1 MYKKAQM
8 KKYHLRNHSLQSPR
22 LWKRQQPIN
31 VYISIRKRCLRDYNK
46 FDCIVEVGGKVEAEV
61 LNLFSV
67 SSSTRPATK
76 FINYG
81 GISSI
86 FYKSID
92 LIRNTFYSQ
101 QRVSGQ
107 VSLLAHYFERAS
119 NS

>member
-1 MYKKAQM
+1 METTT
-8 KKYHLRNHSLQSPR
+8 
-22 LWKRQQPIN
+22 
-31 VYISIRKRCLRDYNK
+31 IRKRCLRDYNK

-76 FINYG
+76 FIIYG

-86 FYKSID
+86 FYESID

-107 VSLLAHYFERAS
+107 ISLLAHYFERAS